1 MDLIYHEKQD
11 GLLCAQHCL
20 NNLLQGQYFNAV
32 DLAEIAQEMDQAEQ
46 RHMAEFGMQT
56 EDFRRFMEQP
66 SVNMDDTGMFSVQ
79 VITSA
84 LKLWDLTLV
93 PYESSSNLAQK
104 ARGNPTDQQAY
115 ICNFKEHWLTMR
127 KLGYQWFNL
136 NSQLPFP
143 EPISDTY
150 LALFLKQLQHDGYS
164 IFVVE
169 GSLPPSEAD
178 ETLRLHPAIPT
189 AKPRLL
195 TEDSKKQSNDLKA
208 ALAASLARVGTSSV
222 NPSTSH
228 VDDEEKKLQA
238 ALEMSM
244 EATADRDRDDDLER
258 AIQLSMSSEAEHN
271 DTEEAAQTFT
281 AGGIKAKEGNL
292 SPSPNHQVP
301 VAADGDL
308 HRAIRLGKTS
318 EAEGSQS
325 SPVTEE
331 DQLQEALRMSLDQ
344 PVTENTSPS
353 EGKPDLEEL
362 REKRLAFLNKKSH

>member
-1 MDLIYHEKQD
+1 MELIYHEKQD

-93 PYESSSNLAQK
+93 PYESSNTLAQK
-104 ARGNPTDQQAY
+104 ARGNPTEQQAY

-178 ETLRLHPAIPT
+178 ETLRLHPVIPT

-195 TEDSKKQSNDLKA
+195 KEQDSKKQNDLKA
-208 ALAASLARVGTSSV
+208 ALAASLAKVGTSSP

-228 VDDEEKKLQA
+228 ANNEEEILKA
-238 ALEMSM
+238 ALDMSM
-244 EATADRDRDDDLER
+244 EGTNEDLQR
-258 AIQLSMSSEAEHN
+258 AIRLSMSSEAE
-271 DTEEAAQTFT
+271 E
-281 AGGIKAKEGNL
+281 
-292 SPSPNHQVP
+292 SPN
-301 VAADGDL
+301 
-308 HRAIRLGKTS
+308 
-318 EAEGSQS
+318 
-325 SPVTEE
+325 SPGTDD
-331 DQLQEALRMSLDQ
+331 DQLQQALRMSLDQ
-344 PVTENTSPS
+344 PETAGPS
-353 EGKPDLEEL
+353 QSKPDLEEL
-362 REKRLAFLNKKSH
+362 RERRLAFLNKKSH

>member
-93 PYESSSNLAQK
+93 PYESSSSLAQK

-115 ICNFKEHWLTMR
+115 ICNFKEHWLTLR

-178 ETLRLHPAIPT
+178 ETLRLHPAIPAT
-189 AKPRLL
+189 KPKLL
-195 TEDSKKQSNDLKA
+195 IEDSKKQNNDLKA
-208 ALAASLARVGTSSV
+208 ALAASLARVGTSRA

-244 EATADRDRDDDLER
+244 EGTTDRDRDDDLER

-271 DTEEAAQTFT
+271 DTQEAAQTCT
-281 AGGIKAKEGNL
+281 ADGVKAKEGNS
-292 SPSPNHQVP
+292 SPSPDHQVP
-301 VAADGDL
+301 VADGDL
-308 HRAIRLGKTS
+308 QRAIRLGMAS
-318 EAEGSQS
+318 EAEGSQC
-325 SPVTEE
+325 SPGTEE

-344 PVTENTSPS
+344 PMMENAGPS

>member
-1 MDLIYHEKQD
+1 MELIYHEKQD

-93 PYESSSNLAQK
+93 PYESSNTLAQK
-104 ARGNPTDQQAY
+104 ARGNPTEQQAY

-178 ETLRLHPAIPT
+178 ETLRLHPVIPT

-195 TEDSKKQSNDLKA
+195 KEQDSKKQNDLKA
-208 ALAASLARVGTSSV
+208 ALAASLAKVGTSSP

-228 VDDEEKKLQA
+228 ANNEEEILKA
-238 ALEMSM
+238 ALDMSM
-244 EATADRDRDDDLER
+244 EGTTDEDLQR
-258 AIQLSMSSEAEHN
+258 AIRLSMSSEAE
-271 DTEEAAQTFT
+271 E
-281 AGGIKAKEGNL
+281 
-292 SPSPNHQVP
+292 SPN
-301 VAADGDL
+301 
-308 HRAIRLGKTS
+308 
-318 EAEGSQS
+318 
-325 SPVTEE
+325 SPGTDD
-331 DQLQEALRMSLDQ
+331 DQLQQALRMSLDQ
-344 PVTENTSPS
+344 PETAGPS
-353 EGKPDLEEL
+353 QSKPDLEEL
-362 REKRLAFLNKKSH
+362 RERRLAFLNKKSH

>member
-93 PYESSSNLAQK
+93 PYESSSSLAQK

-115 ICNFKEHWLTMR
+115 ICNFKEHWLTLR

-150 LALFLKQLQHDGYS
+150 LALFLKQLQHDGKPKS
-164 IFVVE
+164 KTI
-169 GSLPPSEAD
+169 SEACKLPVLQAVA
-178 ETLRLHPAIPT
+178 EL
-189 AKPRLL
+189 
-195 TEDSKKQSNDLKA
+195 
-208 ALAASLARVGTSSV
+208 
-222 NPSTSH
+222 STSH

-244 EATADRDRDDDLER
+244 EGTTDRDRDDDLER

-271 DTEEAAQTFT
+271 DTQEAAQTCT
-281 AGGIKAKEGNL
+281 ADGVKAKEGNS
-292 SPSPNHQVP
+292 SPSPDHQVP

-308 HRAIRLGKTS
+308 QRAIRLGMAS
-318 EAEGSQS
+318 EAEGSQC
-325 SPVTEE
+325 SPGTEE

-344 PVTENTSPS
+344 PMMENAGPS

>member
-93 PYESSSNLAQK
+93 PYESSSSLAQK

-115 ICNFKEHWLTMR
+115 ICNFKEHWLTLR

-178 ETLRLHPAIPT
+178 ETLRLHPAIPAT
-189 AKPRLL
+189 KPKLL
-195 TEDSKKQSNDLKA
+195 IEDSKKQNNDLKA
-208 ALAASLARVGTSSV
+208 ALAASLARVGTSRA

-244 EATADRDRDDDLER
+244 EGT
-258 AIQLSMSSEAEHN
+258 N
-271 DTEEAAQTFT
+271 
-281 AGGIKAKEGNL
+281 
-292 SPSPNHQVP
+292 
-301 VAADGDL
+301 GDL
-308 HRAIRLGKTS
+308 QRAIRLGMAS
-318 EAEGSQS
+318 EAEGSQC
-325 SPVTEE
+325 SPGTEE

-344 PVTENTSPS
+344 PMMENAGPS

>member
-1 MDLIYHEKQD
+1 MELIYHEKQD

-93 PYESSSNLAQK
+93 PYESSNTLAQK
-104 ARGNPTDQQAY
+104 ARGNPTEQQAY

-178 ETLRLHPAIPT
+178 ETLRLHPVIPT

-195 TEDSKKQSNDLKA
+195 KEDSKKQNDLKA
-208 ALAASLARVGTSSV
+208 ALAASLAKVGTSSP

-228 VDDEEKKLQA
+228 ANNEEEILKA
-238 ALEMSM
+238 ALDMSM
-244 EATADRDRDDDLER
+244 EGTTDGDRDDDLER

-271 DTEEAAQTFT
+271 DTEETAQTSNT
-281 AGGIKAKEGNL
+281 DELMAKESHL
-292 SPSPNHQVP
+292 SASPGHQEPV
-301 VAADGDL
+301 VAADEDL
-308 HRAIRLGKTS
+308 QRAIRLSMSS
-318 EAEGSQS
+318 EAEE
-325 SPVTEE
+325 SPNSPGTDD
-331 DQLQEALRMSLDQ
+331 DQLQQALRMSLDQ
-344 PVTENTSPS
+344 PETAGPS
-353 EGKPDLEEL
+353 QSKPDLEEL
-362 REKRLAFLNKKSH
+362 RERRLAFLNKKSH

>member
-56 EDFRRFMEQP
+56 EDFRRFME
-66 SVNMDDTGMFSVQ
+66 

-93 PYESSSNLAQK
+93 PYESSSSLAQK

-115 ICNFKEHWLTMR
+115 ICNFKEHWLTLR

-136 NSQLPFP
+136 NSQLPF
-143 EPISDTY
+143 
-150 LALFLKQLQHDGYS
+150 QN
-164 IFVVE
+164 
-169 GSLPPSEAD
+169 PSPTHTWHSSSNSFSMMAD
-178 ETLRLHPAIPT
+178 ETLRLHPAIPAT
-189 AKPRLL
+189 KPKLL
-195 TEDSKKQSNDLKA
+195 IEDSKKQNNDLKA
-208 ALAASLARVGTSSV
+208 ALAASLARVGTSRA

-244 EATADRDRDDDLER
+244 EGTTDRDRDDDLER

-271 DTEEAAQTFT
+271 DTQEAAQTCT
-281 AGGIKAKEGNL
+281 ADGVKAKEGNS
-292 SPSPNHQVP
+292 SPSPDHQVP

-308 HRAIRLGKTS
+308 QRAIRLGMAS
-318 EAEGSQS
+318 EAEGSQC
-325 SPVTEE
+325 SPGTEE

-344 PVTENTSPS
+344 PMMENAGPS

>member
-178 ETLRLHPAIPT
+178 ETLRLHPAIPA

-208 ALAASLARVGTSSV
+208 ALAASLARVGTSSP
-222 NPSTSH
+222 NPSTSL

-244 EATADRDRDDDLER
+244 EAT
-258 AIQLSMSSEAEHN
+258 
-271 DTEEAAQTFT
+271 
-281 AGGIKAKEGNL
+281 
-292 SPSPNHQVP
+292 
-301 VAADGDL
+301 ADGDL

-325 SPVTEE
+325 SPGTEE

-344 PVTENTSPS
+344 SAMENTGPS